1 MICLNLH
8 LSFTD
13 YILFQ
18 NCIETTRKINNVYME
33 RSDVVAHAGKVD
45 VDVGMEEQL
54 VHDLVDNKEKLRE
67 VLLSF

>member
-18 NCIETTRKINNVYME
+18 NCIETIRKINNVYME
-33 RSDVVAHAGKVD
+33 RCDVVAHAGKVD
-45 VDVGMEEQL
+45 VNVRVEEQL
-54 VHDLVDNKEKLRE
+54 VHDLVDEEKL
-67 VLLSF
+67 SFVECVG